1 MTTTPNASLKIG
13 NTRWAVFVH
22 SQVPRRRL
30 VFSNM
35 EHAPGGPPVT
45 NRWLGFSGAL
55 DAVDYWLTQARLRVA
70 MRGARPRAADIGGRN
85 PHC

>member
-13 NTRWAVFVH
+13 NTRRAVFVH

-30 VFSNM
+30 VFSTWNTPL
-35 EHAPGGPPVT
+35 AAR
-45 NRWLGFSGAL
+45 RWLGVSGAL

-85 PHC
+85 PRC